1 MDLKDTVNTMCSND
15 YKERFVAEYC
25 QTKIRYERL
34 KAMNTKRK
42 ARVLTFEPICSDEL
56 LRQQQSLMGQLLEV
70 LEIRALREQITLPEL
85 ELVIK

>member
-1 MDLKDTVNTMCSND
+1 MDLKDTVNIMCSND

-34 KAMNTKRK
+34 KTMNTKRK
-42 ARVLTFEPICSDEL
+42 AGVLTFEPICSDEL